1 MPDSRPGDK
10 PITLL
15 LLSQILAGAVASETS
30 SNVLTPD
37 FTPSETPQSH
47 NGLTTEKLDLKG
59 LSNSAEMDKDISE
72 SQAPTKE
79 EVQPSAAEGA
89 SSTKAEVRIQD
100 PGEVSIKK
108 ALCKKHSKPRRSTRR
123 RRKSKKESS
132 ISSASSSEDSS
143 DSSEDESEEEEE
155 TSSEE
160 ETENEATKK
169 KRRSKARRKA
179 KKVKEKKKSRSKKH
193 KESSTETSEEDSS
206 DDDESSSEDEKS
218 KKARKNKKRKAK
230 KGKRASEIDLTKVVD
245 EVDPIVRTRA
255 KLNVLGRG
263 SWEEAR
269 RGIGGRNLAADRNA
283 ALKKVL
289 AGNLSGKSKGNKK
302 KKYVRREKC

>member
-1 MPDSRPGDK
+1 MPESRPGNK

-15 LLSQILAGAVASETS
+15 LLSQILAGAVASESS

-37 FTPSETPQSH
+37 FTPSETPRSH

-59 LSNSAEMDKDISE
+59 LSGSAEMDKDIIE
-72 SQAPTKE
+72 GQAPTKE
-79 EVQPSAAEGA
+79 EVQPSAAEAA

-100 PGEVSIKK
+100 PGEASIKK

-132 ISSASSSEDSS
+132 TSSDSSSEDSS

-160 ETENEATKK
+160 ETEDEAAKK
-169 KRRSKARRKA
+169 KRWSKARRKA

-193 KESSTETSEEDSS
+193 KESNTETSEDDSS
-206 DDDESSSEDEKS
+206 DESSSGDEKS

-230 KGKRASEIDLTKVVD
+230 KGKRASETDLTKVVD
-245 EVDPIVRTRA
+245 EADPMARTRA
-255 KLNVLGRG
+255 KLNALALGG
-263 SWEEAR
+263 MGGAR
-269 RGIGGRNLAADRNA
+269 RGIGGRTLAADRNA
-283 ALKKVL
+283 ALKRVL

-302 KKYVRREKC
+302 KKYVQREKC